1 MKLRLESPAGMNF
14 TEFSY
19 QLFQSYDWLHLLQ
32 KHNCHIQVGFVFTGF
47 VRLRCRTVFLLSS
60 ICIFV
65 SLKVVRMFF
74 FRSEAE
80 ISWGIYILDVTLSR
94 KLQIRKYLV
103 STYVV
108 INTLTQKKPREIFHV
123 ITITTVLC
131 VHTNV
136 RFRYLGLAV
145 PLMTSEAGDK
155 LGKTAGDAMWLN
167 SDRTSP
173 FDFYQV
179 IQ

>member
-1 MKLRLESPAGMNF
+1 MGNIYSGCDLISKV
-14 TEFSY
+14 T
-19 QLFQSYDWLHLLQ
+19 D
-32 KHNCHIQVGFVFTGF
+32 KKVFG
-47 VRLRCRTVFLLSS
+47 
-60 ICIFV
+60 
-65 SLKVVRMFF
+65 
-74 FRSEAE
+74 
-80 ISWGIYILDVTLSR
+80 
-94 KLQIRKYLV
+94 KYLCCYKD
-103 STYVV
+103 TD
-108 INTLTQKKPREIFHV
+108 TKKPREIFHV